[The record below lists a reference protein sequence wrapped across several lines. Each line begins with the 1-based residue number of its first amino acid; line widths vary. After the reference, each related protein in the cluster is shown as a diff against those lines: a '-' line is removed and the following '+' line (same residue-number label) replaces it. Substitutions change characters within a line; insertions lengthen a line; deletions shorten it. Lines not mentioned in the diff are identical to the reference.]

1 MNATPPQPRSLNAK
15 RFAAFRRNRR
25 AWCAVWALGALAFA
39 SLIADGICNSRP
51 LFLRLDGKA
60 FFPAFRFYT
69 EQDLLQNGRFTRV
82 DYRAVVASERFT
94 ANPRNTAW
102 FAPIPCGPNTIL
114 SASDFAGY
122 RSLRVTV
129 APAPRIGRFNL
140 SPEGVVSRPIACET
154 FFPDLAEAEGAVL
167 VEHWLL
173 TDAVSAAI
181 RIRFDN
187 RPAPAFEAVL
197 RHAGASGM
205 QAVFSLAAYEP
216 RDTPPATVRL
226 SLRATDS
233 AAFKPL
239 TRQIAADDAQ
249 RAAAEGSLP
258 MLLGRHFGSDTALA
272 ESLAPVVADA
282 LQSNSA
288 EAAGVWNGADARFT
302 CVFPPVSW
310 PHRPVPGHWMGV
322 DGSGRD
328 VLARVLFG
336 LRTGLL
342 FGALLVV
349 WAMCIGLVIGALQ
362 GYFGGLLDLFGQ
374 RLIEIWSALPFLY
387 IMILIGSVL
396 GRSFLLLLICFGL
409 FNWIG
414 ISTYMRAEFLRLRGR
429 PFIESA
435 RCQGLG
441 PLRIIFRHILPNAL
455 TPLITLFPFNLV
467 GAIAALSALDFLGF
481 GLPPLAPSWG
491 ELLNQAQAHR
501 GAWWLVVFP
510 SSALFVVMIL
520 AVLIGEG
527 LRDAFDPK
535 PKTRME

>member
-1 MNATPPQPRSLNAK
+1 LNAK

-60 FFPAFRFYT
+60 FFPAFHFYT
-69 EQDLLQNGRFTRV
+69 EHDLLQNGRFTRV
-82 DYRAVVASERFT
+82 DYHAVVRSERFT
-94 ANPRNTAW
+94 ANPRNTVW
-102 FAPIPCGPNTIL
+102 FAPIPYGPNAIL
-114 SASDFAGY
+114 SANDFAEY
-122 RSLRVTV
+122 RRLRVTV
-129 APAPRIGRFNL
+129 APAPRIGRLNL
-140 SPEGVVSRPIACET
+140 SSDGVISRPMACDT
-154 FFPDLAEAEGAVL
+154 FFPGLADAAGAVL
-167 VEHWLL
+167 AEHWTL

-181 RIRFDN
+181 RLRFDN

-197 RHAGASGM
+197 RHTGASGPE
-205 QAVFSLAAYEP
+205 AVFSLAAYEP

-226 SLRATDS
+226 SLRAPDS

-239 TRQIAADDAQ
+239 TRQIAAADVR
-249 RAAAEGSLP
+249 RAVVDGSLP
-258 MLLGRHFGSDTALA
+258 LLLGRHFGGDTALA
-272 ESLAPVVADA
+272 ESLAPVVASA
-282 LQSNSA
+282 LQSESA
-288 EAAGVWNGADARFT
+288 EATGVWNGADAHFS
-302 CVFPPVSW
+302 CAAPPISW
-310 PHRPVPGHWMGV
+310 PHRPVRGHWMGV

-362 GYFGGLLDLFGQ
+362 GYFGGFLDLIGQ

-441 PLRIIFRHILPNAL
+441 PIRIIFRHILPNAL
-455 TPLITLFPFNLV
+455 TPLITLFPFSLV

-535 PKTRME
+535 PKSRME

>member
-1 MNATPPQPRSLNAK
+1 
-15 RFAAFRRNRR
+15 
-25 AWCAVWALGALAFA
+25 
-39 SLIADGICNSRP
+39 
-51 LFLRLDGKA
+51 
-60 FFPAFRFYT
+60 
-69 EQDLLQNGRFTRV
+69 
-82 DYRAVVASERFT
+82 
-94 ANPRNTAW
+94 
-102 FAPIPCGPNTIL
+102 
-114 SASDFAGY
+114 
-122 RSLRVTV
+122 
-129 APAPRIGRFNL
+129 
-140 SPEGVVSRPIACET
+140 
-154 FFPDLAEAEGAVL
+154 
-167 VEHWLL
+167 
-173 TDAVSAAI
+173 
-181 RIRFDN
+181 
-187 RPAPAFEAVL
+187 
-197 RHAGASGM
+197 
-205 QAVFSLAAYEP
+205 
-216 RDTPPATVRL
+216 VRL
-226 SLRATDS
+226 SLRAIDS
-233 AAFKPL
+233 ASFQPL
-239 TRQIAADDAQ
+239 IRQIATADAR
-249 RAAAEGSLP
+249 RAAADGSLP
-258 MLLGRHFGSDTALA
+258 LLLGSHFGGDTALA
-272 ESLAPVVADA
+272 ESLAPVVLDA
-282 LQSNSA
+282 MQSDSA
-288 EAAGVWNGADARFT
+288 EAAGLWNGADARFT
-302 CVFPPVSW
+302 CVSPPVSW

-435 RCQGLG
+435 RCQDLG
-441 PLRIIFRHILPNAL
+441 PIRIIFRHILPNAL
-455 TPLITLFPFNLV
+455 TPLITLFPFSLV

-535 PKTRME
+535 PKSRME